1 MELGANIRKL
11 RQAKGLTQVQMAEAL
26 GVVQQ
31 LITRYEQGVAYPS
44 IQKLIEIGKILG
56 VTPNQLLGIGE
67 PLKTE
72 PNRLFHGNSRMA
84 RIQEIFAKLPSN
96 EQRAFLKLIEG
107 YTAHTGQGRRE
118 AKAPSKKPANKKAA
132 R

>member
-44 IQKLIEIGKILG
+44 IQKLIEIGNILG
-56 VTPNQLLGIGE
+56 VTPDQLLGIGE

-84 RIQEIFAKLPSN
+84 RIQEIFAKLPAT

-118 AKAPSKKPANKKAA
+118 AKAPGKKAANKKAT